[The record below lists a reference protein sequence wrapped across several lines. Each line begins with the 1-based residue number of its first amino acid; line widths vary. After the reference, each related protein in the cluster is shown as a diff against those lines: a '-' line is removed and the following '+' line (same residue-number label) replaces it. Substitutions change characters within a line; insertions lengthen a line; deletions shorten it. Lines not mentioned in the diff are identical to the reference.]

1 MGPLTIT
8 RIRPV
13 PPYDL
18 RLSAQGTAGG
28 TRRWQGDVLLVA
40 LATEAG
46 EARAAVRQRH
56 DGELEVAVRA
66 PDATAALDRLRRR
79 RPTTLPPLPLLVA
92 VSSSAAS
99 SVVVVVASTD
109 VL

>member
-18 RLSAQGTAGG
+18 RLSARGTAGG

-40 LATEAG
+40 LATVAA

-56 DGELEVAVRA
+56 DGEL
-66 PDATAALDRLRRR
+66 
-79 RPTTLPPLPLLVA
+79 
-92 VSSSAAS
+92 
-99 SVVVVVASTD
+99 
-109 VL
+109 